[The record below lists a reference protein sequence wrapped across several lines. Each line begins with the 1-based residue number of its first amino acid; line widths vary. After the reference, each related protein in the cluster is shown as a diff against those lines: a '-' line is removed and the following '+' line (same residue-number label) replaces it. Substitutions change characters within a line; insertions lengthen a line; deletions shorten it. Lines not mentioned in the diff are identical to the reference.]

1 MLRTSGENGVIFDVK
16 REPLNYLGL
25 NGRLYAS
32 VNNSEGSGVTLDGD
46 IHAHGFKLRN
56 TTGEINS
63 GTNEYIFMAF
73 ADQPS
78 GLPYDTLSNIYP

>member
-16 REPLNYLGL
+16 RDPLNYLGL

-32 VNNSEGSGVTLDGD
+32 VNNQESSTVLDGD
-46 IHAHGFKLRN
+46 IHAHGFKLRA

-78 GLPYDTLSNIYP
+78 GLPYDTLSNIFP